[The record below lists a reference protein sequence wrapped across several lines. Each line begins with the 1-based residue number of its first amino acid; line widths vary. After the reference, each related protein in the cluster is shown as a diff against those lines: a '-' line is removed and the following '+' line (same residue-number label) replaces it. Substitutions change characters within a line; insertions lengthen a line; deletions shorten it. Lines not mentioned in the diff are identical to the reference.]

1 MGPCSSVALVT
12 LVTVSV
18 FQVAVEDD
26 FTGGGVQ
33 GSSSSSAP
41 GQQPPAPHYTAM
53 NPQQQAA
60 TQHHPAHHPQY
71 GGGYQGYQYPGQPY
85 QPAPYQQPSVPQPP
99 TNGAGPGGGP
109 GPGPGALYGN
119 QNSPLY
125 NQNQSSSGYSYSGPG
140 GGAPFPSGGH
150 AYYNN
155 HSPTHWPGAGQ
166 PPVRLSP
173 PPLGGMLGP
182 GARIPHPGINSPNQ
196 NVVSQAQAGNQ
207 MKTDNMDLK
216 AGPAYPGQPAPAQ
229 GFSAQQ
235 QSGYGYNGYSGPGP
249 GPGAGRPL
257 VSPMSPR
264 LNISPVSA
272 ANLSPHDSPGTSHL
286 YPGQQPSPG
295 TVPCSTPGP
304 GPQQQQYHG
313 SYQAQYEAAAY
324 FSKAG
329 HSPLYGQQH
338 HQDSSAAHS
347 DNTASDSASVRSG
360 EGGAGETTSPAPG
373 PPSLTALLPSVKKEA
388 DQGGDTAAAADKH
401 SSGPDSDIENKFTPK
416 SEPEDVKPEGSYYE
430 EHKDF
435 TLKANQTLID
445 NMNIDSIPEL
455 PEIPELKYE
464 DMSEMTRL
472 QEAAKDQKDAAPGLS
487 PDCKDGVVA
496 GRAPWEEAG
505 EEEGYHDPMGWGG
518 HMQGRTD
525 CCSCSW
531 VSGSDSQ

>member
-1 MGPCSSVALVT
+1 MTGRGGGRGGGRDNSVTSSSVALVT
-12 LVTVSV
+12 LLVTVSV

-41 GQQPPAPHYTAM
+41 GQQPPAPHSFAM

-71 GGGYQGYQYPGQPY
+71 GGYQGYQYPGQPY
-85 QPAPYQQPSVPQPP
+85 QPAPYTQQPQPQPP

-196 NVVSQAQAGNQ
+196 NVVSQAQAGSQ

-304 GPQQQQYHG
+304 GPQYHG

-324 FSKAG
+324 FAKAG
-329 HSPLYGQQH
+329 HSPLYGQQQ

-445 NMNIDSIPEL
+445 NMNMDSIPEL

-472 QEAAKDQKDAAPGLS
+472 QEAAKDQKDAPPGLS
-487 PDCKDGVVA
+487 PDCKDGVVT
-496 GRAPWEEAG
+496 RAPWEEAG
-505 EEEGYHDPMGWGG
+505 EEDGYHDPMGWGG

-525 CCSCSW
+525 
-531 VSGSDSQ
+531 